1 MSGDNPRLV
10 ELRRRVQEDP
20 ASIAFAQLAEEC
32 RRAGDNDEA
41 VAVCRAGLNHHPD
54 YLSAR
59 VTLARAFV
67 ELGRLDEAEAE
78 ITIVL
83 ASAADNLAANRALAE
98 VYQKRG
104 QLPEALKQFKRALE
118 LAKFDPEIEHEVQR
132 IESAVAPPP
141 PPPKPQATAAAAA
154 IEDLFDFDT
163 LLTQLGGRT
172 QPKSEPPTPA
182 AVVKPSPSPLDL
194 LKLPADD
201 ADPLSVLERQLR
213 ENEELLAPR
222 RAEPVAPETELP
234 AFLAPARPLE
244 EELREQAVLA
254 ELEGWLAAIL
264 VDRNNHLSA

>member
-1 MSGDNPRLV
+1 VSGDNPRLV

-41 VAVCRAGLNHHPD
+41 VTVCRVGLNHHPD

-83 ASAADNLAANRALAE
+83 ASAPDNLAANRALAE

-104 QLPEALKQFKRALE
+104 QLPEALKQFKRALQ

-132 IESAVAPPP
+132 IESVVSPPP
-141 PPPKPQATAAAAA
+141 APPKPQTTAAA

-172 QPKSEPPTPA
+172 QPKPEPPPPA
-182 AVVKPSPSPLDL
+182 AIVKPAPSALDL

-201 ADPLSVLERQLR
+201 TDPLSVLERQLR

-222 RAEPVAPETELP
+222 RAETVLLERELP
-234 AFLAPARPLE
+234 AFLGPGRPLE
-244 EELREQAVLA
+244 EELRERAALV

-264 VDRNNHLSA
+264 IDRNNHLSA